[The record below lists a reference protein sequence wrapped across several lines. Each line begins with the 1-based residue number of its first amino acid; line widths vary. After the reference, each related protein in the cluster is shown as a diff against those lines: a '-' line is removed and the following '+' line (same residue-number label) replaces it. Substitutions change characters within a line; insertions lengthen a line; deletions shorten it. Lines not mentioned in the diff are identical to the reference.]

1 MKYLVPVFLLATGA
15 PPALAMDLQP
25 FHTPSGNIHC
35 LFITDGGQSSV
46 ECDLRSRTSTRA
58 VLPQPADCDLEWGD
72 RFALGAKG
80 KPGLVCHG
88 DTLFTPDSPVLAY
101 GKTMTWKSGIA
112 CTAAKSGITCKN
124 RQGHGFSLSRSKQ
137 RLF

>member
-1 MKYLVPVFLLATGA
+1 
-15 PPALAMDLQP
+15 MDLQP
-25 FHTPSGNIHC
+25 FRTPSDNIHC

-46 ECDLRSRTSTRA
+46 ECDLRSRSNTRP
-58 VLPQPADCDLEWGD
+58 VLPYPADCDLEWGD
-72 RFALGAKG
+72 RFAVGAKG

-88 DTLFTPDSPVLAY
+88 DTLYSPGSPVLAY
-101 GKTMTWKSGIA
+101 GKSMSWKSGIA
-112 CTAAKSGITCKN
+112 CTSEKSGLTCKN